1 MQLSKLPARP
11 RIRENY
17 RNRNPCQN
25 KCQTVHLE
33 FILLLT
39 VVGLVHVR
47 VCVCVCVRASCVTWT
62 GKSKV
67 IISLRGELPY
77 ALFGNGVPAASRWV
91 ADSLAVYQQRCHS
104 ERRSRQLNFEGF
116 GSVRVPS
123 EWGVVP
129 PSRAEVSMGA
139 SFEPSRVNVS
149 QVLLC
154 FGVG

>member
-1 MQLSKLPARP
+1 MD
-11 RIRENY
+11 
-17 RNRNPCQN
+17 
-25 KCQTVHLE
+25 
-33 FILLLT
+33 F
-39 VVGLVHVR
+39 
-47 VCVCVCVRASCVTWT
+47 ASCVTWT

-91 ADSLAVYQQRCHS
+91 ADSLAVYQRRCHS
-104 ERRSRQLNFEGF
+104 ESRSRQLNFEGF
-116 GSVRVPS
+116 GSVLVSS

-129 PSRAEVSMGA
+129 PPRAEVSMGA
-139 SFEPSRVNVS
+139 SFELSHVNVS